1 MMRANDLRVDD
12 VASAFFTTTR
22 DLTAE
27 FPAVAANKMGFTD
40 IALMCGH
47 EMEVP
52 GSLPMCLRI
61 LLHGNPATDA
71 DPLVPT
77 DPARSPYSGHPKTE
91 AKTRSVAYTTQTTSP
106 IITLPPSSPVPRTN
120 TNSRFAP
127 VYGIHVR
134 ATVGIIRGFL
144 YLLAQYTPDIM

>member
-1 MMRANDLRVDD
+1 MGMRFRGIRGATTVDLNDPDAIREATTVLLTEMMRANDLRVDD

-61 LLHGNPATDA
+61 LLHVNTEKDA
-71 DPLVPT
+71 DQLIHTYQRGAKALRP
-77 DPARSPYSGHPKTE
+77 DRNYSHVESTE
-91 AKTRSVAYTTQTTSP
+91 ANSP
-106 IITLPPSSPVPRTN
+106 
-120 TNSRFAP
+120 
-127 VYGIHVR
+127 
-134 ATVGIIRGFL
+134 
-144 YLLAQYTPDIM
+144 

>member
-1 MMRANDLRVDD
+1 MGMRFRGIRGATTVELNDPDAIREATTVLLTEMMRANDLRVDD

-40 IALMCGH
+40 VALMCGH

-61 LLHGNPATDA
+61 LLHVNTEKNA
-71 DPLVPT
+71 DQLVHTYQRGAKALRP
-77 DPARSPYSGHPKTE
+77 DRNYSHVESTE
-91 AKTRSVAYTTQTTSP
+91 ANSP
-106 IITLPPSSPVPRTN
+106 
-120 TNSRFAP
+120 
-127 VYGIHVR
+127 
-134 ATVGIIRGFL
+134 
-144 YLLAQYTPDIM
+144 